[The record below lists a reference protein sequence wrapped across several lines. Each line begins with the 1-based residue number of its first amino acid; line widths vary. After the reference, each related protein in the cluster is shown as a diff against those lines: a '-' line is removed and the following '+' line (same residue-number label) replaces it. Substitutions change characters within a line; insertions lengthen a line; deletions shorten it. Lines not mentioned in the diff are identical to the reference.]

1 MTDRELLEL
10 AAKAAGFGGEH
21 GTTWTESEYP
31 KGSGK
36 NGALWN
42 YVGHG
47 DTAKLWNPL
56 SDDGDALRLAEIL
69 RIEYIFV
76 SDRKSI
82 QCSFAEHTEMGDWET
97 YLCDE
102 PIGDDV
108 QTSMRKALVRA
119 AVEIGKR
126 GEQK

>member
-10 AAKAAGFGGEH
+10 AAKAAGMVVVSDYDGAAWAHLVDEH
-21 GTTWTESEYP
+21 PEQ
-31 KGSGK
+31 
-36 NGALWN
+36 A
-42 YVGHG
+42 VR
-47 DTAKLWNPL
+47 WNPL
-56 SDDGDALRLAEIL
+56 TDDGDALRLAVTL

-82 QCSFAEHTEMGDWET
+82 QCMRAEHTEMGDWET

-108 QTSMRKALVRA
+108 QASMRKAIVRA
-119 AVEIGKR
+119 ATEIGKR
-126 GEQK
+126 GA